1 MRRCLIR
8 VHSLC
13 VFMVIAIGLM
23 VFSANCPA
31 EQIKFTDWVG
41 IEETDPAT
49 NVKSR
54 HIRTAA
60 KDGISTLWLSD
71 PDTGGDNIELTLKSE
86 KKIASV
92 YFSYQI
98 DKVDTLAIRSAIK
111 GCDSNCLIDF
121 IPKNGELIKTMKRGL
136 KIKFEY
142 DSYPDIAQKP
152 TFSLRGFSK
161 AYKWL
166 LSK

>member
-1 MRRCLIR
+1 MRRSFIR

-13 VFMVIAIGLM
+13 GFMIIAIGLM

-31 EQIKFTDWVG
+31 EQIKFADWVG
-41 IEETDPAT
+41 TEETDPAT
-49 NVKSR
+49 TIKSR
-54 HIRTAA
+54 QIGTVA
-60 KDGISTLWLSD
+60 KDDISTLWLSD
-71 PDTGGDNIELTLKSE
+71 PDAGGDNIELTLKSE

-92 YFSYQI
+92 YFSYRI
-98 DKVDTLAIRSAIK
+98 DKVDTLAIRSAVK
-111 GCDSNCLIDF
+111 GCESNCLIDF
-121 IPKNGELIKTMKRGL
+121 VPKKGELIKTMKKGL
-136 KIKFEY
+136 KIEFEY

-161 AYKWL
+161 AYRWL